1 MKNYIIDPTGSD
13 DNSFINATNYK
24 LFSHDVRKTEELG
37 KVLVE
42 EFQVDPT
49 RPTLLLTEC
58 LLIYLKPEDSVKIVK
73 WSGEFFSKSSFL
85 GLINYEMIEPFDTF
99 GQTMVNNLMER
110 GCDLQGIEGT
120 PTLAA

>member
-1 MKNYIIDPTGSD
+1 MGSD

-24 LFSHDVRKTEELG
+24 LFSHDVRKTEELA

-73 WSGEFFSKSSFL
+73 WSG
-85 GLINYEMIEPFDTF
+85 
-99 GQTMVNNLMER
+99 
-110 GCDLQGIEGT
+110 
-120 PTLAA
+120 

>member
-1 MKNYIIDPTGSD
+1 MQNYIIDPMVPE
-13 DNSFINATNYK
+13 DNSFINASNYK
-24 LFSHDVRKTEELG
+24 LFAHDVRKTEELT

-73 WSGEFFSKSSFL
+73 WAGEFFS
-85 GLINYEMIEPFDTF
+85 
-99 GQTMVNNLMER
+99 
-110 GCDLQGIEGT
+110 
-120 PTLAA
+120 